1 MPTARTGTEVWLEYV
16 HRNVTVMR
24 GIKHTVALRTIN
36 NKSRWLFYLTDLP
49 DFFFDDCAILAVLN
63 AAILR

>member
-1 MPTARTGTEVWLEYV
+1 
-16 HRNVTVMR
+16 MR